1 MRPPYADGG
10 ARCVSMAGERARSG
24 DGEGMNSADLLT
36 DAFTRVRETVHSA
49 VEGLSRADLHA
60 RLDDGANSIGWLVW
74 HLTRIQDD
82 HVSDAA
88 GVEQVWFSEDWA
100 SRFDLPFAKEATGY
114 GHSSADVASVQVR
127 SAELLLG
134 YHDAVHDRTVEF
146 VRRLDDGALDR
157 IVDEAWSPPVS
168 LGVRLISVIS
178 DDLQHAG
185 QAAFVRGALERR

>member
-1 MRPPYADGG
+1 
-10 ARCVSMAGERARSG
+10 
-24 DGEGMNSADLLT
+24 MNSADLLT

-146 VRRLDDGALDR
+146 VRGLDDGALDR